1 MIPSVT
7 NRGNEQALDTWATH
21 CAAGDMAESSVYLL
35 GRIRPDFLPNSV
47 ASCYTLV

>member
-35 GRIRPDFLPNSV
+35 GRKFPEIPPEGV
-47 ASCYTLV
+47 ASYYTLV